1 MALRQASMTEST
13 VTLPPVLQGVAVVP
27 SYRVYLSD
35 RANHSRPM
43 KTVEYTGDQEA
54 IQKASQFVDRHDV
67 ELWERSRL
75 VMRFPHNPK
84 KSMPSK
90 AQSSHAKRLFQ
101 WKQEGVKASFEYE
114 AKEQAT
120 RLLTA
125 KLRAERLAREAM
137 SGKRD
142 QKKSAKAP
150 EESFEGASEEGAM
163 SWINTGGQSWLDD
176 RRRKRNA

>member
-1 MALRQASMTEST
+1 
-13 VTLPPVLQGVAVVP
+13 
-27 SYRVYLSD
+27 
-35 RANHSRPM
+35 
-43 KTVEYTGDQEA
+43 
-54 IQKASQFVDRHDV
+54 
-67 ELWERSRL
+67 
-75 VMRFPHNPK
+75 
-84 KSMPSK
+84 MPSK

-150 EESFEGASEEGAM
+150 EEIFEGASEEEAM

>member
-1 MALRQASMTEST
+1 
-13 VTLPPVLQGVAVVP
+13 
-27 SYRVYLSD
+27 
-35 RANHSRPM
+35 
-43 KTVEYTGDQEA
+43 
-54 IQKASQFVDRHDV
+54 
-67 ELWERSRL
+67 
-75 VMRFPHNPK
+75 
-84 KSMPSK
+84 MPSIAHK
-90 AQSSHAKRLFQ
+90 NRAERLFQ
-101 WKQEGVKASFEYE
+101 WKQDGVKALSEYE
-114 AKEQAT
+114 VKEQAT

-150 EESFEGASEEGAM
+150 EEIFEGASEEGAM